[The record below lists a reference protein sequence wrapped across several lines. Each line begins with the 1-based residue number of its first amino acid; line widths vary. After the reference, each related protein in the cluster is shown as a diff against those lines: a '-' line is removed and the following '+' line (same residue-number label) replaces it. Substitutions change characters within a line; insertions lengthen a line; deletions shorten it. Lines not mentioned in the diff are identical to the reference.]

1 MGTRDATASA
11 EGLAATGCGRSG
23 VSLRTALRPI
33 LIGLSA
39 SLLLFAWPLSAAARP
54 SVPRAFLGVVPQGP
68 LGEGDYERMR
78 GVVGTLRIPLYWY
91 EIEFRPGEYDFGPV
105 DEVVGQ
111 AAEHGIQVLPFV
123 YGSPSWATGGEA
135 APPLQAKARASWT
148 AFLRRLVQ
156 RYGPGGDFWRGRTKQ
171 LPIRRW
177 QVWNEPNFL
186 LFWRPRPSPVD
197 YARLLR
203 LSARAIRGADRRA
216 TIVAA
221 GVAPVEAGIPP
232 WTFLRRMY
240 EVRGV
245 QRDFDV
251 AALHPYA
258 PHVRWVDQQIRLVRE
273 VMSSAGDARKP
284 LQLTEIG
291 VASAGRF
298 PNPFDKGRAG
308 QASFLRRVFQLAIEN
323 RGRWRLAGVD
333 WFTWQDATSADP
345 HCVFCEY
352 GGMLDANGM
361 PKPSWAAFRAFV
373 TGAKTQA
380 LR

>member
-1 MGTRDATASA
+1 M
-11 EGLAATGCGRSG
+11 
-23 VSLRTALRPI
+23 SLRTTLRPI
-33 LIGLSA
+33 LIGLSV
-39 SLLLFAWPLSAAARP
+39 SLLLLAWPSSGVARP

-68 LGEGDYERMR
+68 LGVNDYERMK
-78 GVVGTLRIPLYWY
+78 GVVGTLRIPFYWY
-91 EIEFRPGEYDFGPV
+91 EIESSPGQYDFRPV
-105 DEVVGQ
+105 DAVVGQ

-123 YGSPSWATGGEA
+123 YGSPAWATGGSA
-135 APPLQAKARASWT
+135 TPPLGSKSVRSAWT
-148 AFLRRLVQ
+148 TFLTRLVQ
-156 RYGPGGDFWRGRTKQ
+156 RYGPGGDFWQGRIKP

-186 LFWRPRPSPVD
+186 LFWRPRPAPVD

-203 LSARAIRGADRRA
+203 ISARAIRGADRRA

-245 QRDFDV
+245 RRDFDV

-273 VMSSAGDARKP
+273 VMSNAGDARKP

-298 PNPFDKGRAG
+298 PNPYNKGRRG
-308 QASFLRRVFQLAIEN
+308 QASYLQRVFRLAIGN
-323 RGRWRLAGVD
+323 RARWRLAGID
-333 WFTWQDATSADP
+333 WFAWQDATAADP
-345 HCVFCEY
+345 HCVFCES
-352 GGMLDANGM
+352 GGMFDASGT
-361 PKPSWAAFRAFV
+361 PKPAWQSFRRIATSRIFGV
-373 TGAKTQA
+373 
-380 LR
+380 